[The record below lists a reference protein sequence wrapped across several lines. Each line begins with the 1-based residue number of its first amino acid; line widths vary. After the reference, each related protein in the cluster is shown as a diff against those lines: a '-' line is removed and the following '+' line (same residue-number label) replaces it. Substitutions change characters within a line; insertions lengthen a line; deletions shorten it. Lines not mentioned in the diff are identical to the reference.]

1 MSCAKSLASLDGTP
15 QKGSHPALRLQ
26 LRPLAAQAFLLLL
39 ARQLRYHR
47 RDGLDPT
54 REELSGIES
63 GGRLLAKDTL
73 SITITSSPC
82 RIAASAALSPER
94 PPPAISS
101 WQVRFSAVPDGGE
114 KGRTS
119 SSYAKG
125 PTKFETH
132 RLVMHGGGS
141 PVQ

>member
-63 GGRLLAKDTL
+63 GGRLLAKDAL
-73 SITITSSPC
+73 FNNDHVEPLPYC
-82 RIAASAALSPER
+82 CFRGAQPGKAAARDQQLA
-94 PPPAISS
+94 
-101 WQVRFSAVPDGGE
+101 GE
-114 KGRTS
+114 VLGR
-119 SSYAKG
+119 AGRRRKG
-125 PTKFETH
+125 PH
-132 RLVMHGGGS
+132 VLIICQGPDQV
-141 PVQ
+141 